1 MTIVKKKLTSVIK
14 NDIQPLLQEHGGG
27 LEVVSYEDKRLG
39 VKLIGSCVNCP
50 HLSSTFEG
58 LVKKI
63 ILEKIPEIEEI
74 VLIKGVSEDLLD
86 MARNILNKNI
96 KTV

>member
-1 MTIVKKKLTSVIK
+1 MTIVKEKLTSVIK
-14 NDIQPLLQEHGGG
+14 NDIGPLLQEHGGG
-27 LEVVSYEDKRLG
+27 LEVVSYEDRRLG
-39 VKLIGSCVNCP
+39 VKLVGSCVSCP
-50 HLSSTFEG
+50 HLSSTFEDI
-58 LVKKI
+58 VKKI

-74 VLIKGVSEDLLD
+74 VLIKGISEDILD

>member
-1 MTIVKKKLTSVIK
+1 MTIVNEKLTSVIK
-14 NDIQPLLQEHGGG
+14 NDIGPLLQEHGGG

-39 VKLIGSCVNCP
+39 VKLTGSCVSCP
-50 HLSSTFEG
+50 HLSSTFEDI
-58 LVKKI
+58 VKKI
-63 ILEKIPEIEEI
+63 ILKKVPEIEEV
-74 VLIKGVSEDLLD
+74 VLIKGISEDLLD